1 MDAVRGGGAGDK
13 VDFDT
18 KIGACFEKRCVC
30 GFGQDP

>member
-18 KIGACFEKRCVC
+18 KIGACFEERCVC
-30 GFGQDP
+30 GFG